1 MPISPRHQLVEERLR
16 ALLDDAFLPAPD
28 EIAHLSRAVIFLW
41 YDTKAFVLV
50 DLDEMPA
57 DGDPLE
63 GLDVLQL
70 ASDLGVGGF
79 AETA

>member
-1 MPISPRHQLVEERLR
+1 MTRQQEVENRMR
-16 ALLDDAFLPAPD
+16 DLLDTAALPPPD
-28 EIAHLSRAVIFLW
+28 EIAHLTRAVIFLW

-50 DLDEMPA
+50 DLDEMPQ

-70 ASDLGVGGF
+70 AADLGVGGLGF